1 MDRTTITGWTREIS
15 RLLTDRAG
23 VDGRTLGDR
32 LDRAA
37 PVLPPEILS
46 RARFLAAAE
55 AVARMPG
62 RAEAIDMERVE
73 AAYVTVQSW
82 LMAEEP
88 DELRHALHRAIWRRR
103 VRHAITILVA
113 AVIAWVLWRE
123 VL

>member
-15 RLLTDRAG
+15 RLLSDRAG
-23 VDGRTLGDR
+23 VEGRSLGDC

-37 PVLPPEILS
+37 PALPPEILS

-55 AVARMPG
+55 AVARLPG

-73 AAYVTVQSW
+73 TAYVTVQSW

-88 DELRHALHRAIWRRR
+88 DELRHALRRAVWIKRART
-103 VRHAITILVA
+103 AATILIA
-113 AVIAWVLWRE
+113 AIIAGVLWRE